1 VGDWR
6 SISKSYFLF
15 VTEFIRHLHI
25 EKSLEWGLKAH
36 EFFSSFMHQK
46 GIIRDN
52 ELRKIER
59 EIEELNVP
67 LRKFYERNTWKYK
80 FLEAWR

>member
-1 VGDWR
+1 M
-6 SISKSYFLF
+6 
-15 VTEFIRHLHI
+15 HI

-46 GIIRDN
+46 GIITDK

-59 EIEELNVP
+59 EIEELNFFRLSIAGRYRRVK
-67 LRKFYERNTWKYK
+67 LRKRQKK
-80 FLEAWR
+80 LSGKPVKSSILRV

>member
-1 VGDWR
+1 M
-6 SISKSYFLF
+6 ISNANYEDNVYLF
-15 VTEFIRHLHI
+15 VTEFIRYLHI

-46 GIIRDN
+46 GIITDK

-67 LRKFYERNTWKYK
+67 LRKFYERNTWQYR
-80 FLEAWR
+80 FLEALM